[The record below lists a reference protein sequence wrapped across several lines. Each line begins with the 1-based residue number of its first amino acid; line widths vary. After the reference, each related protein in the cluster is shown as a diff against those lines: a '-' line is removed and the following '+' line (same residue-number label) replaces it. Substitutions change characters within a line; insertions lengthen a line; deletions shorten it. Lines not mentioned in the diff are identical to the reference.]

1 MAHELAHALAYLR
14 AVWIC
19 VGGLILAA
27 PITVEWPMVPAGS
40 LEGCVARGG
49 TLC

>member
-1 MAHELAHALAYLR
+1 MLASLGAGMAHELAHALAYLR

-27 PITVEWPMVPAGS
+27 PITVE
-40 LEGCVARGG
+40 
-49 TLC
+49 